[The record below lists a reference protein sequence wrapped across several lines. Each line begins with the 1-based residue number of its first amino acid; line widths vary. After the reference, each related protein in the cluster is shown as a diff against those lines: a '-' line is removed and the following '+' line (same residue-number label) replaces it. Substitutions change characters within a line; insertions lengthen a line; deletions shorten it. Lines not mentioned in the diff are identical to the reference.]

1 MATNKAEVANEIQS
15 KLRDRKVAENEHLRE
30 VEKVKA
36 TLEVDELKAAHDR
49 EQLKQEYDLKKESVS
64 DASQLQMLK
73 LDTVKS
79 IHANGSF
86 SSVYFNTTDE
96 KEPIY
101 GLIDKFI
108 AMTTVKK

>member
-1 MATNKAEVANEIQS
+1 MANEIQA
-15 KLRDRKVAENEHLRE
+15 KLRERKVAENNHLNE
-30 VEKVKA
+30 VEKVKGELA
-36 TLEVDELKAAHDR
+36 IDELKAAHDR
-49 EQLKQEYDLKKESVS
+49 EQLKQQYDLKKESVS

-73 LDTVKS
+73 LNTVKS